1 MALMRWRRA
10 TSSNL
15 LLARRPFMLSAR
27 PLKKADC
34 GGNMQGSGASSSNDV
49 LEFDYI
55 IVGAGSAGCV
65 LANRLSADG
74 RHSVLLLEAGP
85 KDTNIW
91 IHVPIG
97 YAKLFKD
104 KTVNWM
110 YQTEPEP
117 GLGGR
122 QVFQPRGKVLGGS
135 SSINGLLYV
144 RGQHEDYDRWRQ
156 RGNVGWGHDDVLS
169 YFKKAENQVRGADAY
184 HGTGGPLSVSD
195 WRHHDPLSEAFVKA
209 AVETGIPFN
218 PDFNGAAQEGAGFF
232 QTTTRNGRR
241 ASSAFSYLRPARKR
255 SNLRVETDALAQR
268 LLFEGRRVRAV
279 EYRQNGRLC
288 TARARKEIMV
298 SSGAYNSP
306 QLLQLS
312 GVGPAELLKSHG
324 IDVVLDAPGVGSDLQ
339 DHLQVRIVMKCAQRV
354 TLNDVVNHP
363 VRKAM
368 AGLQYAAL
376 RKGPLTI
383 AAGTSGA
390 FFKTSPRLASPDI
403 QIHFIP
409 FSTDKMGEKL
419 HPFSGFTASVCQLRP
434 ESRGSLKIKSAD
446 ASVPPEI
453 RINYLATETDRTAFI
468 GGIRILRKILAAP
481 ALKPYSTEEVYPG
494 ASITSDEALLDFC
507 RQTGST
513 VYHPTSTCRMGN
525 DPLAVVDQRLKVR
538 GIEGLRVVDAS
549 IMPDLMSG
557 NTNAPTIMIAEK
569 ASDMILEDAK
579 ILEDT
584 R

>member
-1 MALMRWRRA
+1 M
-10 TSSNL
+10 NNDN
-15 LLARRPFMLSAR
+15 
-27 PLKKADC
+27 KA
-34 GGNMQGSGASSSNDV
+34 A
-49 LEFDYI
+49 EFDYV

-74 RHSVLLLEAGP
+74 KHSVLLLEAGP

-91 IHVPIG
+91 IHIPLG
-97 YAKLFKD
+97 YGQLFKE
-104 KTVNWM
+104 KSVNWM

-117 GLGGR
+117 ELHGR

-156 RGNVGWGHDDVLS
+156 RGNAGWGYEDVLP
-169 YFKKAENQVRGADAY
+169 YFKKAENQQRGADKY
-184 HGTGGPLSVSD
+184 HGAGGPLPVSD

-209 AVETGIPFN
+209 AAEAGIPTN
-218 PDFNGAAQEGAGFF
+218 PDFNGATQEGAGFF
-232 QTTTRNGRR
+232 QTTTQRGRR
-241 ASSAFSYLRPARKR
+241 ASSAFSYLRPAMTRG
-255 SNLRVETDALAQR
+255 NLHVETSALAQR
-268 LLFEGRRVRAV
+268 ILFEGRRARAV
-279 EYRQNGRLC
+279 EYRQGDRVR
-288 TARARKEIMV
+288 TAKARREIMV

-312 GVGPAELLKSHG
+312 GVGPADLLKKHG
-324 IDVVLDAPGVGSDLQ
+324 IEIVLDQAGVGNDLQ
-339 DHLQVRIVMKCAQRV
+339 DHLQVRVVMRCLQRV
-354 TLNDVVNHP
+354 TLNDVVNNP
-363 VRKAM
+363 LRRIW
-368 AGLQYAAL
+368 AGAHYAAL
-376 RKGPLTI
+376 RRGPLTI

-390 FFKTSPRLASPDI
+390 FFKTDPRLATPDI

-434 ESRGSLKIKSAD
+434 ESRGTLRIRSAD
-446 ASVPPEI
+446 PNVAPEI
-453 RINYLATETDRTAFI
+453 RINYLATATDRRAFI
-468 GGIRILRKILAAP
+468 DGIRILRKILAAP
-481 ALKPYSTEEVYPG
+481 ALKAYCAEEVYPG
-494 ASITSDEALLDFC
+494 PETVSDEDLLEFC
-507 RQTGST
+507 RSTGST

-538 GIEGLRVVDAS
+538 GIDGLRVVDAS

-569 ASDMILEDAK
+569 ASDMILEDA
-579 ILEDT
+579 